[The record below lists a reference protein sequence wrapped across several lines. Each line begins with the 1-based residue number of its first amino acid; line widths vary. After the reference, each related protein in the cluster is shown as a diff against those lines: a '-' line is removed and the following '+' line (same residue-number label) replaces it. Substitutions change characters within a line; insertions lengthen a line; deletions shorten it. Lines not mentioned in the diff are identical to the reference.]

1 MRVVIAAAPRPLVRV
16 VEHLLS
22 GQEDVQ
28 IVSRSSQKDHL
39 LTYASTLLP
48 DLIVVN
54 SRLMGREV
62 RQTIAEIKRLSP
74 KSKLIL
80 VCPFAELSDAVRD
93 CGADAD
99 LEEDALVG
107 SLPPLVRRILSES
120 QQDASSEPTDGT
132 TFRKPESEI
141 RTKGTSR

>member
-22 GQEDVQ
+22 GQED
-28 IVSRSSQKDHL
+28 VSRSSQKDHL

-62 RQTIAEIKRLSP
+62 RETIAEIKRLSP

-80 VCPFAELSDAVRD
+80 VCPFAEFSDAVRD

-120 QQDASSEPTDGT
+120 QRDASSEPTNAS
-132 TFRKPESEI
+132 TFRKPDSEI